1 MRETELK
8 VFLCMLMGYVMGTLS
23 PSALIA
29 KIKKD
34 DLRRKGTGNLG
45 ATNVTMVYGRT
56 LGILVMIFDI
66 GKSFAAFQLAEFLA
80 PDALAPNIPIAGLLA
95 SGCAVIGHIFP
106 FYMKFRGGKG
116 VATLAGMV
124 LAYDWILLLILLGIG
139 LVLMLTFNYG
149 FMLPCSGAVFF
160 SLITT
165 IETRSKATFAVTAIA
180 AALIIWKH
188 IPNMK
193 NAGTENEIRARDY
206 IKKHIFK

>member
-1 MRETELK
+1 
-8 VFLCMLMGYVMGTLS
+8 MLAGYVIGSLS

-34 DLRRKGTGNLG
+34 DLRKRGTGNLG
-45 ATNVTMVYGRT
+45 ATNVTMVYGRL

-66 GKSFAAFQLAEFLA
+66 GKSFAVFKISELVL
-80 PDALAPNIPIAGLLA
+80 PDLLSNGVPIVGLLS

-116 VATLAGMV
+116 VATLAGMI
-124 LAYDWILLLILLGIG
+124 LAYDWVLFFMLLGIG
-139 LVLMLTFNYG
+139 FILMITFNYG
-149 FMLPCSGAVFF
+149 FLLPCSGGVFF

-165 IETRSKATFAVTAIA
+165 IHTQSKATFAVTAIA

-188 IPNMK
+188 VPNMK
-193 NAGTENEIRARDY
+193 NVGTENEIRARDY
-206 IKKHIFK
+206 IKKHIFHK

>member
-1 MRETELK
+1 
-8 VFLCMLMGYVMGTLS
+8 MLMGYVMGTLS

-34 DLRRKGTGNLG
+34 DLRKKGTGNLG
-45 ATNVTMVYGRT
+45 ATNVTMVYGRL
-56 LGILVMIFDI
+56 LGVLVMIFDI
-66 GKSFAAFQLAEFLA
+66 GKSFAAFQIAELLA
-80 PDALAPNIPIAGLLA
+80 PDALAENIPIAGLLA

-106 FYMKFRGGKG
+106 FYMKFKGGKG
-116 VATLAGMV
+116 VATLAGMI
-124 LAYDWILLLILLGIG
+124 LAYNWVWLLILLGVG

-165 IETRSKATFAVTAIA
+165 FETGSKATFAVTAIA

-188 IPNMK
+188 VPNMK
-193 NAGTENEIRARDY
+193 NVGTADEIRARDY
-206 IKKHIFK
+206 IKRHIFK

>member
-1 MRETELK
+1 
-8 VFLCMLMGYVMGTLS
+8 MLMGYVMGTLS

-34 DLRRKGTGNLG
+34 DLRKRGTGNLG
-45 ATNVTMVYGRT
+45 ATNVTMVYGRL
-56 LGILVMIFDI
+56 LGVIVMIFDI
-66 GKSFAAFQLAEFLA
+66 GKSFAAFQLAELIA

-116 VATLAGMV
+116 VATLAGMI
-124 LAYDWILLLILLGIG
+124 LAYDWVLLLILLGIG
-139 LVLMLTFNYG
+139 FILMLTFNYG

-160 SLITT
+160 SLIST
-165 IETRSKATFAVTAIA
+165 IDTKSKASFAVTAIA

-188 IPNMK
+188 VPNMK

>member
-1 MRETELK
+1 
-8 VFLCMLMGYVMGTLS
+8 MLMGYVMGTLS

-34 DLRRKGTGNLG
+34 DLRKKGTGNLG
-45 ATNVTMVYGRT
+45 ATNVTMVYGRL

-66 GKSFAAFQLAEFLA
+66 GKSFAAFQLAELLA
-80 PDALAPNIPIAGLLA
+80 PDAITPDIPIAGLLA

-116 VATLAGMV
+116 VATLAGMI
-124 LAYDWILLLILLGIG
+124 LAYNWVWLLILLGVG

-149 FMLPCSGAVFF
+149 FMLPCSGAIFF
-160 SLITT
+160 SLITSF
-165 IETRSKATFAVTAIA
+165 ETKSKATFAVTAIA
-180 AALIIWKH
+180 AALIVWKH
-188 IPNMK
+188 VPNIK

-206 IKKHIFK
+206 IKRHIFK